1 MNSNMNRRSSTVGLF
16 SGLGKVWLGIG
27 LISMLINILMLTG
40 PVFMLQVYD
49 RVLASGS
56 VPTLVVL
63 GGLALGLYAFYGLL
77 DGLRS
82 RILVRVGQY
91 VDAQHSG
98 LAYQV
103 STMAPVLIGNK
114 AQQLRPV
121 QDLDA
126 VRQFLSGQGPA
137 AIFDSPWMPFYLII
151 VYVFHPILGLVGLVG
166 AIIICLLI
174 GLNEWLTRKPM
185 QEANRETGQRG
196 QLVESGRQNAEAIHA
211 MGMVGALRG
220 RWEGLNQTYL
230 QSQRV
235 SSDRGLLFSTLTK
248 TFRFILQSSIL
259 GFGAWLAIQQEITP
273 GIMIAASI
281 MISRALS
288 PIEVAVGQWRAF
300 VGARQAYGR
309 LKSIFGQMPE
319 EQEDGMELPLP
330 QKALTVDALSSGPV
344 GLKKPV
350 LQGIS
355 FSLDAGQ
362 GLGIIG
368 PSGSGKSTL
377 ARSLVGLLPALSGS
391 VRLDG
396 AELTQWAQDRRGE
409 FIGYLP
415 QDIQIFDGTVAENIS
430 RFAPDAS
437 SDSIL
442 DAARL
447 ADLHEMITAL
457 PDGFETRIGSSGFA
471 LSGGQRQRVALARAI
486 YGNPFLI
493 VLDEPNSNLDSQG
506 EAALA
511 GAISAMKEKGSVIV
525 IIAHRPSALA
535 SVDHVLCLKEGKM
548 QACGPKDE
556 VLPKVLAPVRNQGA
570 A

>member
-1 MNSNMNRRSSTVGLF
+1 MSRQSLTVGLF

-27 LISMLINILMLTG
+27 LVSILINILMLTG
-40 PVFMLQVYD
+40 PVFMLQIYD

-77 DGLRS
+77 DGVRS

-98 LAYQV
+98 LTYKI
-103 STMAPVLIGNK
+103 STMAPVLIGAK
-114 AQQLRPV
+114 AQNLRPV

-151 VYVFHPILGLVGLVG
+151 VYVFHPILGLVGLAG
-166 AIIICLLI
+166 AIVICLLI
-174 GLNEWLTRKPM
+174 GLNEWLSRKPS
-185 QEANRETGQRG
+185 QEANRETAQRAI
-196 QLVESGRQNAEAIHA
+196 LVETGRQNAEAIHA
-211 MGMVGALRG
+211 MGMVENLRT
-220 RWEGLNQTYL
+220 RWEELNHRYL
-230 QSQRV
+230 HSQRLAA
-235 SSDRGLLFSTLTK
+235 DRGLLFSTLTK

-288 PIEVAVGQWRAF
+288 PIEVAVGQWRGF
-300 VGARQAYGR
+300 IGARQAYGR
-309 LKSIFGQMPE
+309 LQSIFAQMPE
-319 EQEDGMELPLP
+319 GQPHAMELPLP
-330 QKALTVDALSSGPV
+330 QQEVRLEALSTGPL
-344 GLKKPV
+344 GAKKPF

-355 FSLDAGQ
+355 LSLKAGE
-362 GLGIIG
+362 GLGVIG

-377 ARSLVGLLPALSGS
+377 ARSLVGLLPALSGA

-396 AELTQWAQDRRGE
+396 ADLAQWPQERRGE

-415 QDIQIFDGTVAENIS
+415 QDIQIFDGSIAENIC

-437 SDSIL
+437 SETIL
-442 DAARL
+442 EAARL

-457 PDGFETRIGSSGFA
+457 PDGYETKLGSSGFA

-493 VLDEPNSNLDSQG
+493 VLDEPNSNLDAQG
-506 EAALA
+506 EAALTA
-511 GAISAMKEKGSVIV
+511 AIMAMKEKGAVVVIV
-525 IIAHRPSALA
+525 AHRPSALA
-535 SVDHVLCLKEGKM
+535 GVDQVLCIKDGKM
-548 QACGPKDE
+548 QAFGPKEE
-556 VLPKVLAPVRNQGA
+556 VLSKVLAPVPNQGVA
-570 A
+570 